1 MEVILASHA
10 HQVPHVGL
18 PHIDPV
24 IKAIMLKINP
34 DGAKLFDIKKKF
46 LFLKIK
52 VLTDKKAMIENI
64 PRAIQAAGT

>member
-1 MEVILASHA
+1 
-10 HQVPHVGL
+10 
-18 PHIDPV
+18 
-24 IKAIMLKINP
+24 MLKINP